1 MMSTLVMTMLREED
15 EENDKYNSA
24 GSKVPKWQCATRGAS
39 AGGEDDQETDEG

>member
-1 MMSTLVMTMLREED
+1 MMSTLVMTMLKEED
-15 EENDKYNSA
+15 EDDQYNSA